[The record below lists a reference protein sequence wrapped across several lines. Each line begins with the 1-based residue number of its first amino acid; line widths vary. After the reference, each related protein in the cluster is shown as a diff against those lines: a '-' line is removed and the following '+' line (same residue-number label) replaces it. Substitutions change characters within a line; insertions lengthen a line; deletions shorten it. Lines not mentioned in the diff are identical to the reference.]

1 MGESED
7 AAGPIGGVP
16 DEQTVQPDP
25 AQQLDGDAWFA
36 QFLSENSEKLAE
48 HNRQA
53 IDETEAEIAAAKA
66 REKMELGIAHRHHE
80 DAEALR
86 GVAGD
91 YEKQETRE
99 PWRRDELED
108 QAQQARRH
116 AETEDQLAARAEAAA
131 AAADADAKRLDAEEL
146 ELYHIAGDND
156 ASARLRHDQARA
168 LERAAADERKAQGLN
183 QPAADDAGR

>member
-7 AAGPIGGVP
+7 AVGAMDGGQ
-16 DEQTVQPDP
+16 DEQSAQPDP
-25 AQQLDGDAWFA
+25 AQQLDSDAWFA
-36 QFLSENSEKLAE
+36 QFQSENAEKLAA

-66 REKMELGIAHRHHE
+66 REKLELGIAHRHHE

-91 YEKQETRE
+91 YEKQEAGE
-99 PWRRDELED
+99 PSRRDELED
-108 QAQQARRH
+108 QAKQARRH

-131 AAADADAKRLDAEEL
+131 AEADATAKRLDAEDL
-146 ELYHIAGDND
+146 ELYGIAADND
-156 ASARLRHDQARA
+156 KAARLRHDQARA
-168 LERAAADERKAQGLN
+168 LERAAADERKAQALN
-183 QPAADDAGR
+183 QPAAKDAGP